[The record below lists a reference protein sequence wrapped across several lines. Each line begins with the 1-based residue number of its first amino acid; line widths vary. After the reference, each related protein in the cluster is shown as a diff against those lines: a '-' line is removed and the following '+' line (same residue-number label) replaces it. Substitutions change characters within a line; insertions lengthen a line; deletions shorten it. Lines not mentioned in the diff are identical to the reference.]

1 MVIEEKITIIKLL
14 NVLMKMLVVADTLV
28 VTIFV
33 SIIIKVFYVINVN
46 TIKLIKY
53 FIFKETM
60 NHVFNVKE

>member
-1 MVIEEKITIIKLL
+1 MAIEEKITLIKLL
-14 NVLMKMLVVADTLV
+14 NVLMKTHVVGDTLV

-33 SIIIKVFYVINVN
+33 WIIIKVLCVINVN

-60 NHVFNVKE
+60 THVFNVKK